1 MKHFFPLILATL
13 AAQPAFAE
21 RADKDKPVQL
31 EADRITVDDAK
42 KVHILEGNVQLI
54 RGTMVIRTDRL
65 IVTQDETGFQKG
77 VATGGEGGLA
87 RFRQKREGRDE
98 YVEGVAE
105 RIEHDGKEE
114 KTEFFL
120 RAVVKSG
127 QDEVRGP
134 YVSFD
139 GLTENYLV
147 ASGPDGARGA
157 MGASGRKDRVR
168 AVIQPKNK
176 GDGKAAATALP
187 PKSEPALKTS
197 PALVSPRQ
205 E

>member
-1 MKHFFPLILATL
+1 MKIILLLIIAGLTAI
-13 AAQPAFAE
+13 QPAFAE
-21 RADKDKPVQL
+21 RADRGKPVQL

-98 YVEGVAE
+98 YVVGEAE

-114 KTEFFL
+114 KTEFFQ

-127 QDEVRGP
+127 LDEVRGP
-134 YVSFD
+134 YISFD

-147 ASGPDGARGA
+147 TSGSGSAR
-157 MGASGRKDRVR
+157 KERVR

-176 GDGKAAATALP
+176 GDAKAAQAANPIP
-187 PKSEPALKTS
+187 P
-197 PALVSPRQ
+197 
-205 E
+205 

>member
-1 MKHFFPLILATL
+1 MKHFLPFILATL

-42 KVHILEGNVQLI
+42 KVHILEGNVQLVK
-54 RGTMVIRTDRL
+54 GTMVIRTDRL
-65 IVTQDETGFQKG
+65 VVTQDASGFQKG
-77 VATGGEGGLA
+77 VAIGGEGGLA
-87 RFRQKREGRDE
+87 HFRQKREGKDE
-98 YVEGVAE
+98 WVDGEAE

-114 KTEFFL
+114 KTEFFV
-120 RAVVKSG
+120 RAVVRSG
-127 QDEVRGP
+127 LDEVRGR
-134 YVSFD
+134 YVSYD

-147 ASGPDGARGA
+147 SGGPGAAKGA
-157 MGASGRKDRVR
+157 GGAGGRKERVR

-176 GDGKAAATALP
+176 GDGKAAP
-187 PKSEPALKTS
+187 PSAEPALKTS
-197 PALVSPRQ
+197 PALASPRQ